1 MGLLRT
7 LLILIIV
14 YYVFKFLGKY
24 IFPLFIKKVVSN
36 AEKKFR
42 EQQQQTYSNSSS
54 NQGKVGETVIDKKPA
69 NYKEGNKKVG
79 DYVDYEEIKED

>member
-7 LLILIIV
+7 LLVLIIV
-14 YYVFKFLGKY
+14 YYVFNFLGKY

-42 EQQQQTYSNSSS
+42 EQQQTKTYSNS
-54 NQGKVGETVIDKKPA
+54 NEGKVGETVIDKKPA
-69 NYKEGNKKVG
+69 NYKEGNKQVG